1 MCFRMI
7 YWSNWGSV
15 PKIERV
21 SMTGERR
28 QVLVSTLI
36 VWPNGITLDLAK
48 RFLYWADARLDRVR
62 EEKLVQKNSKR
73 DDFLFRSK
81 SAIST
86 EQIDVSLA
94 RTLKC
99 IPTLWTYTATCSSGL
114 TGNTTR
120 WDQ

>member
-1 MCFRMI
+1 M
-7 YWSNWGSV
+7 

-48 RFLYWADARLDRVR
+48 RLLYWADARLDRVR
-62 EEKLVQKNSKR
+62 EEKLVKKRNSKR

-99 IPTLWTYTATCSSGL
+99 IRTPWTYTATCSSGL

-120 WDQ
+120 